1 MAVLRVVFIY
11 PWDLIRRSTKP
22 YPDQAVG
29 ALAAVWLET
38 VLELFRLDLVAANP
52 TYFFIWRPTCMGR
65 TQA

>member
-38 VLELFRLDLVAANP
+38 VLELFRLDLVAAKS
-52 TYFFIWRPTCMGR
+52 YLFFHNYYVK
-65 TQA
+65 